1 MLTIGF
7 GDMVP
12 VCYQEAL
19 CMIFI
24 ETISCMVLAYN
35 INCVGS
41 LIVNI
46 RSQDIVKS
54 KNMKIFKKLVDKN
67 DISESLTWRIN
78 NYIEEHTNIKK
89 LFNIEE
95 EVQFVSRLPTAFRTD
110 YLKEANKTIFQ
121 NVFFF
126 NHLME
131 KTLFSL
137 AEKIEMKIA
146 HPEEIILNVERNFD
160 VFILKN
166 GEIGY
171 VSRKINRKFNKN
183 VFDRK
188 RILEN
193 DAPFLLN
200 ANFITKNRAN
210 YGIKSMVYSV
220 MYCLEYDNLIEILK
234 EAHLDYELYC
244 RQRDKNRHKID
255 EFEVFPC

>member
-12 VCYQEAL
+12 ACYQEAL

-41 LIVNI
+41 LIANI

-146 HPEEIILNVERNFD
+146 HP
-160 VFILKN
+160 
-166 GEIGY
+166 
-171 VSRKINRKFNKN
+171 
-183 VFDRK
+183 
-188 RILEN
+188 
-193 DAPFLLN
+193 
-200 ANFITKNRAN
+200 
-210 YGIKSMVYSV
+210 
-220 MYCLEYDNLIEILK
+220 
-234 EAHLDYELYC
+234 
-244 RQRDKNRHKID
+244 
-255 EFEVFPC
+255 